1 MNCQYLISLCF
12 SYLKKCCSFIGEK
25 AIWQEK
31 GNQNILKGEK
41 VLIVFKYVFR
51 QSEQH
56 KKQNKIDDVDESKQ
70 GHLDDFL

>member
-25 AIWQEK
+25 GIWQEK
-31 GNQNILKGEK
+31 GNQNILKGER

-56 KKQNKIDDVDESKQ
+56 RQQNKIDDVDENKQ